1 MTDQDGEWPL
11 GVDAIHRWKC
21 GHRSAKE
28 LMMETEKTKKQ
39 RKGEREREA
48 IRVFWDPGVV
58 CISELFLFF
67 LKFLNRKS

>member
-1 MTDQDGEWPL
+1 MTDQDGEYVPWPL
-11 GVDAIHRWKC
+11 GVDAIHRWSC
-21 GHRSAKE
+21 GDRSAKE

-39 RKGEREREA
+39 RKGERVA

-67 LKFLNRKS
+67 FFLNF